1 MRPRLFLA
9 LVLLAAGAPPVV
21 RAAAR
26 APDVNVITAVEVKDE
41 GGTVVLSVKGSKKPS
56 FTTFSMADPP
66 RFVIDFSES
75 RFEGVAEDMQVQD
88 GTINVVKNL
97 SYGSDQTSIA
107 RVMIAFAV
115 EVSPPAVEDVGGTL
129 VVRVTRP
136 EGAGPAV
143 ARAEEPVEKAGGAAE
158 QAKVEAEAEA
168 RAQAEAQAR
177 AAEEARAA
185 EARAQAEADAKARQ
199 AQEAK
204 EADAQASANARR
216 DAEAQAKAEAEA
228 RAQAE
233 AQAASAAEAERQA
246 SLAKA
251 KDERDRQKAE
261 VVAEAHAKPA
271 EAAPEPEAAPVAAAA
286 PEPEPAPVAA
296 AAPEPEPTPVAA
308 AAPEPDRVDRLQADG
323 PYAKLREIGF
333 KQLEGVS
340 RVFVRTSV
348 TPRFTIQDAGED
360 VIRVELENT
369 RAERRNDLRFLDTSF
384 FSSAVAMVTPSRRGS
399 SYVLDIKLKQKVPYR
414 QKIEGDVLAIDFER
428 PPSASDAATASAP
441 AGEAVD
447 AEDAADPAADPA
459 PATDSAPAPVPE
471 VEAR

>member
-143 ARAEEPVEKAGGAAE
+143 ARAEEPAEKAGGAAE

-296 AAPEPEPTPVAA
+296 AAPEP
-308 AAPEPDRVDRLQADG
+308 DRVDRLQADG
-323 PYAKLREIGF
+323 PSAKLREIGF

>member
-296 AAPEPEPTPVAA
+296 AAPEP
-308 AAPEPDRVDRLQADG
+308 DRVDRLQADG
-323 PYAKLREIGF
+323 PSAKLREIGF

-447 AEDAADPAADPA
+447 AADAADPAADPA

>member
-296 AAPEPEPTPVAA
+296 AAPEP
-308 AAPEPDRVDRLQADG
+308 DRVDRLQADG
-323 PYAKLREIGF
+323 PSAKLREIGF